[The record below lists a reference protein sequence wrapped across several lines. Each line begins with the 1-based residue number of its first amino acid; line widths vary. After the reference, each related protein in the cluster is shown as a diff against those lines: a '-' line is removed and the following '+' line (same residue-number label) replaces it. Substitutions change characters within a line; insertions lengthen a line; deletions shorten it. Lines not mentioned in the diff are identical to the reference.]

1 MASRSAAAPRWL
13 LPFVAAAVL
22 AGAALR
28 LAWPAD
34 MEWKA
39 DEQQMYALAGDLARG
54 GPLPWVGM
62 SSGVGTRNPGMSV
75 WAFAAVWRAF
85 DVRSPL
91 GLGRAVMTLNA
102 AALLGLLALALTRRR
117 EEREG
122 WLWAAALGAANPGAL
137 QLQRKIWAQ
146 SILPLPTLAF
156 LAAFAHRR
164 TIAGA
169 FLWGLLGACLGQV
182 HMSGFFLAFGVA
194 LWTALLDR
202 GGRAEEKAPVR
213 WGTWL
218 AGSAVGAL
226 PLVPWARAVLLA
238 PGGAPARSL
247 AHVQELGFWRDWL
260 LDLGGL
266 QLQYSLRRDYPAFL
280 AGPRVLGFPTYGALA
295 LQTAL
300 LAAVVAALILGARA
314 LLRGSSLRERLLS
327 ASTASLLQNG
337 TFLVMGAAITL
348 SGIKARPHYLLVA
361 FPLTYLWLARLALWH
376 AAGRK
381 LLAASCALYLALSGA
396 FLLHVHR
403 HGGAPGGDYGRS
415 WMAQRR

>member
-1 MASRSAAAPRWL
+1 MASPSAAPRWL
-13 LPFVAAAVL
+13 LPFALAAVL

-62 SSGVGTRNPGMSV
+62 PSGVGTRNPGMSV
-75 WAFAAVWRAF
+75 WAFAGLWRLF
-85 DVRSPL
+85 DVGSPL
-91 GLGRAVMTLNA
+91 GLGRAVMTVNA
-102 AALLGLLALALTRRR
+102 AALVALLAFALTRRR

-122 WLWAAALGAANPGAL
+122 WLWAAALGASNPGAL

-146 SILPLPTLAF
+146 SILPLPSLAF
-156 LAAFAHRR
+156 MAAFAYRR
-164 TIAGA
+164 TLAGA
-169 FLWGLLGACLGQV
+169 FLWGLLGACLGQL

-202 GGRAEEKAPVR
+202 GGRGEEKGPVR
-213 WGTWL
+213 WGAWL
-218 AGSAVGAL
+218 TGSIVGAL
-226 PLVPWARAVLLA
+226 PLVPWARAALFA
-238 PGGAPARSL
+238 PGGAPARGL
-247 AHVQELGFWRDWL
+247 ANVKELGFWRDWL

-266 QLQYSLRRDYPAFL
+266 QLRYSLRRDYAGFL
-280 AGPRVLGFPTYGALA
+280 AGPRLLGFPTYAALLA
-295 LQTAL
+295 QAAL
-300 LAAVVAALILGARA
+300 LAAVAAAALLGARA
-314 LLRGSSLRERLLS
+314 LLRGSSVRERLLS
-327 ASTASLLQNG
+327 ASTSSLLQNG
-337 TFLVMGAAITL
+337 AFLAMGAAITL
-348 SGIKARPHYLLVA
+348 AGIKFRPHYLLVA

-381 LLAASCALYLALSGA
+381 LLAATCALYLALSGA

-415 WMAQRR
+415 WAAQRR